1 MAKGTTQ
8 EIGLS
13 TTYFANPFGPMQQ
26 QDICDPII
34 DKVYDRL
41 KQNGVFIGE
50 IYTHLGRD
58 PEDRDSIVKGAQ
70 ELLKF
75 IEEN

>member
-1 MAKGTTQ
+1 
-8 EIGLS
+8 
-13 TTYFANPFGPMQQ
+13 MQQ